1 VLFADFPFLT
11 DGAVKQLTSFFF
23 GTRSFFEV
31 VAFVHVRFARVRF
44 VLELFFVFETKFFS
58 ITRWRVEEHTFFVF

>member
-1 VLFADFPFLT
+1 MRSRFFLVTPIFIFFP
-11 DGAVKQLTSFFF
+11 SFSSLGIFCN
-23 GTRSFFEV
+23 TRSFFEA

-58 ITRWRVEEHTFFVF
+58 IVTRWRV